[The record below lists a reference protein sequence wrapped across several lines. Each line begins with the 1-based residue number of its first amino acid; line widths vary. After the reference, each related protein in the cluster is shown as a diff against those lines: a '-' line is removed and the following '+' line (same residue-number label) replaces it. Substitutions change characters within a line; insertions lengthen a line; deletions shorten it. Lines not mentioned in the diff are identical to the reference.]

1 MPPIIAWPSN
11 VKGPAEEEF
20 QTTHLPRR
28 RSLIYNI
35 QTMLGTILL
44 LLSATFVE
52 SKTLAL
58 QIHLDRAGY
67 SCNTAD
73 GVWGRKGERA
83 LRRFLLDRGE
93 KPVVLS
99 PEVAYDRYFA
109 RDPDPFRIE
118 TVTQADLDALV
129 KIPDDPAAKAK
140 LRRLGYE
147 TIQEMFAERG
157 HLSQRALARINPGV
171 DWKNVHAG
179 LRLVIPDFPPIR
191 EEFAAAERGRPRRP
205 QRPTAALVRVS
216 LTNREITAFD
226 AQGKCLG
233 LFPCSIAANKAK
245 IPPQGELKIT
255 SYVAWP
261 NYTYTPDFTAKGQ
274 KVQRF
279 IWPAGENC
287 PVGVAWMGLNLPGYG
302 MHGTPVPESIGFT
315 GSHGCFRLAN
325 WNAARLYALCQPGTK
340 VVIEP

>member
-1 MPPIIAWPSN
+1 MS
-11 VKGPAEEEF
+11 
-20 QTTHLPRR
+20 
-28 RSLIYNI
+28 
-35 QTMLGTILL
+35 GTISALFVL
-44 LLSATFVE
+44 FAATFTE

-58 QIHLDRAGY
+58 QLHLDRAGY

-83 LRRFLLDRGE
+83 LRRFQIDRGE
-93 KPVVLS
+93 KPVPLT
-99 PEVAYDRYFA
+99 PEAAYDRYFA
-109 RDPDPFRIE
+109 RMPDPLRIE

-129 KIPDDPAAKAK
+129 KIPDEPAAKA
-140 LRRLGYE
+140 RLARMGYE
-147 TIQEMFAERG
+147 SIREMFAERG
-157 HLSQRALARINPGV
+157 HLSQRALARLNPGV
-171 DWKNVHAG
+171 DWQNVRPG

-205 QRPTAALVRVS
+205 KRPTATLVRVS
-216 LTNREITAFD
+216 IANREITAFD
-226 AQGKCLG
+226 ANGKCIG

-245 IPPQGELKIT
+245 VPPHGELKIT

-261 NYTYTPDFTAKGQ
+261 NYTYTPDFTPKG
-274 KVQRF
+274 KKAQRF
-279 IWPAGENC
+279 VWPPGENC

-302 MHGTPVPESIGFT
+302 LHGTPVPESVGFT

-325 WNAARLYALCQPGTK
+325 WNAARLYAMCRPGTK

>member
-1 MPPIIAWPSN
+1 MS
-11 VKGPAEEEF
+11 
-20 QTTHLPRR
+20 
-28 RSLIYNI
+28 
-35 QTMLGTILL
+35 GTISALFVL
-44 LLSATFVE
+44 FAATFTE

-58 QIHLDRAGY
+58 QLHLDRAGY

-83 LRRFLLDRGE
+83 LRRFQIDRGE
-93 KPVVLS
+93 KPVPLA
-99 PEVAYDRYFA
+99 PDVAYDRYFA
-109 RDPDPFRIE
+109 RMPDPLRIE

-129 KIPDDPAAKAK
+129 KIPSAPAAKAG
-140 LRRLGYE
+140 LARMGYE

-157 HLSQRALARINPGV
+157 HLSQRALARLNPGV
-171 DWKNVHAG
+171 DWQNVRPG
-179 LRLVIPDFPPIR
+179 LRLVIPDFPPIQ

-205 QRPTAALVRVS
+205 KRPTATLVRVS
-216 LTNREITAFD
+216 IANREITAFD
-226 AQGKCLG
+226 ANGKCIG

-245 IPPQGELKIT
+245 VPPHGELKIT

-261 NYTYTPDFTAKGQ
+261 NYTYTPDVTPKGK
-274 KVQRF
+274 KVQRYV
-279 IWPAGENC
+279 WPSGENC

-302 MHGTPVPESIGFT
+302 LHGTPVPESVGFT

-325 WNAARLYALCQPGTK
+325 WNAARLYSMCRPGTK

>member
-1 MPPIIAWPSN
+1 MFA
-11 VKGPAEEEF
+11 
-20 QTTHLPRR
+20 
-28 RSLIYNI
+28 
-35 QTMLGTILL
+35 TILL
-44 LLSATFVE
+44 LFAATFAE

-58 QIHLDRAGY
+58 QLHLDRAGY

-83 LRRFLLDRGE
+83 LRRFQIDRGE
-93 KPVVLS
+93 KPAPFS
-99 PEVAYDRYFA
+99 PEIAYDRYFA
-109 RDPDPFRIE
+109 HAPDPFRIE

-129 KIPDDPAAKAK
+129 KIPGDPTAKAD
-140 LRRLGYE
+140 LARLGYE

-157 HLSQRALARINPGV
+157 HVSQKALARMNPGV
-171 DWKNVHAG
+171 IWQNVRPG
-179 LRLVIPDFPPIR
+179 LRLVIPDFPPIQ

-205 QRPTAALVRVS
+205 KRPTAELVRVS
-216 LTNREITAFD
+216 LANQEITVFD
-226 AQGKCLG
+226 ANGKCLG

-245 IPPQGELKIT
+245 VPPPGELKIT

-261 NYTYTPDFTAKGQ
+261 NYTYTPDFTPKG
-274 KVQRF
+274 KKIQRF
-279 IWPAGENC
+279 VWPSGENC

-302 MHGTPVPESIGFT
+302 LHGTPVPESIGFT

-325 WNAARLYALCQPGTK
+325 WNAARLYAMCRPGTR